1 MKCVVLSADLS
12 LHERFMIATSLDVRH
27 SVEAPRFYDRPRP
40 LRKSSYRV
48 DDDFVVPNGMLDIDV
63 QDAQST
69 RASSL
74 DVVEQER
81 RPIARRQS
89 SPLLEH
95 QWTINLEWLME
106 YINSPQNAPPQ
117 EASQFI
123 IDRLSERMESRVP
136 GIVSLEEMIDQEVA
150 VGDIDELSTAFD
162 GFLNKA
168 ESGWFGRHA
177 ASVGV
182 PEEPISISRL
192 TTMSLPAP
200 LQFAMGSPLI
210 QTYDALLSS
219 WVISLSHMVAARLR
233 ARTERTIRWV
243 AAELHLA
250 SYGVS
255 MQSRDEQAS
264 EQPLMN
270 SNEEPATF
278 TIPVRGIP
286 LFSQESRRVRAKAIE
301 QASVQLKSP
310 QEIDEQGSVPAATL
324 PTPEPTPSLRSHGS
338 QGSQSIQGGMEDPTV
353 LRLRALA
360 KVAHQPQLPVAIK
373 RNLDHWVIDQTPDDY
388 DWKQSNEGAEQGGKP
403 EDAEEAGRAKKR
415 RRKERSASG
424 GRETLVVSA
433 SQPLPSR
440 LAASQVEVPSHAQ
453 YSSQASLV
461 PASQPV
467 PGPHGGAIKAKK
479 GRKKG
484 F

>member
-1 MKCVVLSADLS
+1 ML
-12 LHERFMIATSLDVRH
+12 I
-27 SVEAPRFYDRPRP
+27 Y
-40 LRKSSYRV
+40 YR
-48 DDDFVVPNGMLDIDV
+48 
-63 QDAQST
+63 
-69 RASSL
+69 
-74 DVVEQER
+74 E
-81 RPIARRQS
+81 
-89 SPLLEH
+89 
-95 QWTINLEWLME
+95 EW
-106 YINSPQNAPPQ
+106 
-117 EASQFI
+117 
-123 IDRLSERMESRVP
+123 
-136 GIVSLEEMIDQEVA
+136 IDQEVA

-162 GFLNKA
+162 AFLNKA

-200 LQFAMGSPLI
+200 LQFALGSPLI
-210 QTYDALLSS
+210 QTYDALLLS
-219 WVISLSHMVAARLR
+219 WVMSLSHTVAARLR
-233 ARTERTIRWV
+233 ARTERTIRCV
-243 AAELHLA
+243 AAQLHLA

-264 EQPLMN
+264 EQPPMS

-278 TIPVRGIP
+278 TIPVRGMP

-310 QEIDEQGSVPAATL
+310 QEIEEQGSVPAATL
-324 PTPEPTPSLRSHGS
+324 PTPEPTPSLRSYGS

-360 KVAHQPQLPVAIK
+360 NVAHQPLLPVAIK

-388 DWKQSNEGAEQGGKP
+388 DWKQSNERAEQGGKP

-415 RRKERSASG
+415 RRKERSANG
-424 GRETLVVSA
+424 GRETLVVSS

-440 LAASQVEVPSHAQ
+440 LAASQVEVPSHPQ